1 MSAERKCEY
10 CGTELRGKEPFCPKC
25 GTYDQSLIPANSR
38 FSVIRPQTI
47 AELKLYCRE
56 HGIPLSMLDHSIG
69 EDIDDAPMNGIFRD
83 GARVTVYENAPNG
96 ERFIVYS
103 GNDESRAVGAY
114 FSRLIDSCHAAGIF
128 PERMAGL
135 NDPGSYRVERAG
147 SERPNNRFGGLLFAA
162 LGVLGVIIAI
172 IIISKVTA
180 HWGDG
185 YYSAGSEYYYKN
197 GKVWYINSDLGW
209 IDYEFEEGEYPED
222 FLGEDY
228 LPEWP
233 FNEFLQPADVDSL
246 DELKGLGDEMITDD
260 AAAQD

>member
-103 GNDESRAVGAY
+103 GNDES
-114 FSRLIDSCHAAGIF
+114 
-128 PERMAGL
+128 
-135 NDPGSYRVERAG
+135 
-147 SERPNNRFGGLLFAA
+147 
-162 LGVLGVIIAI
+162 
-172 IIISKVTA
+172 
-180 HWGDG
+180 
-185 YYSAGSEYYYKN
+185 
-197 GKVWYINSDLGW
+197 
-209 IDYEFEEGEYPED
+209 
-222 FLGEDY
+222 
-228 LPEWP
+228 
-233 FNEFLQPADVDSL
+233 
-246 DELKGLGDEMITDD
+246 
-260 AAAQD
+260 